1 MHYGKLE
8 IKFWILYFIF
18 TTFIITGIVVLYFVY
33 SIISIVIYN
42 CNFQLKL
49 VLFINFLVKN
59 INIYEYIE
67 NSTILSFTDL
77 VYIVFL

>member
-67 NSTILSFTDL
+67 NSVI
-77 VYIVFL
+77 